1 MDSDDVRNRFRSRA
15 RRDYLG
21 PMPAADRQDVQK
33 PKQEDIPAQNEY
45 SNNQD
50 RHGYDRY
57 TYVEYDDAQ
66 YHDDYYEDEY
76 HEQYDDQK
84 RERKTRPKGKIFFF
98 ILLGLI
104 LVAGAVGGFLFW
116 KNKKSNSQQVDNKIP
131 VIASPEQPEEAPT
144 TSKKTIRLVAT
155 GDMMAHDTI
164 LKNGKTAT
172 GYDFSPML
180 ANMKPFFDK
189 SDIKICNQSTP
200 SGGENFGYSGHPDF
214 NAPAE
219 WARAIGGVGCNVI
232 NLGSNQ
238 INDKGQGAVDATVA
252 AWDNQEGVLAVVGA
266 NRNTEEQAKVR
277 TFEKEG
283 VKFAILSYST
293 ASDKPVTNGFA
304 INMYDAGKASTQ
316 VAEVKKGADV
326 VIVNMNWGTE
336 YSSGIDATQDK
347 IAQEIADAGADV
359 VVGHGPHVLEP
370 VKSLKGK
377 NGNSTLVWYSLGNF
391 LNTQLQT
398 EALIGGFAVMDIDT
412 STKKLTEP
420 KFMPV
425 YMHYEWTPAQKTAND
440 LLARNNVSMYP
451 LDKAAEPMTKSY
463 IDTTV
468 EVQTARVNKLLNQF
482 TKVTVIKSDEF

>member
-1 MDSDDVRNRFRSRA
+1 MDSEDVRNRFRSRA

-21 PMPAADRQDVQK
+21 PMPATDRQGEQK
-33 PKQEDIPAQNEY
+33 PMQPVQNEY

-50 RHGYDRY
+50 QYGNNEH
-57 TYVEYDDAQ
+57 THAEYDDTQ
-66 YHDDYYEDEY
+66 YYDNYYDDEHHD
-76 HEQYDDQK
+76 QYDDQK
-84 RERKTRPKGKIFFF
+84 HEHKTRPKGKIFFF

-104 LVAGAVGGFLFW
+104 LIAAAIGGFLFW
-116 KNKKSNSQQVDNKIP
+116 KNKKTNSQKADNKIP
-131 VIASPEQPEEAPT
+131 VIASPEKPAEPSGA
-144 TSKKTIRLVAT
+144 SKKTVRLVAT

-180 ANMKPFFDK
+180 VNMKPYFDK
-189 SDIKICNQSTP
+189 SDIKLCNQSTP
-200 SGGENFGYSGHPDF
+200 SGGEGFDYSGHPDF
-214 NAPAE
+214 NAPIE
-219 WARAIGGVGCNVI
+219 WARGIEGVGCNVI

-252 AWDNQEGVLAVVGA
+252 AWDGREGVLAVVGA
-266 NRNTEEQAKVR
+266 NRNADEQAKVR

-283 VKFAILSYST
+283 IKFAVLSYST
-293 ASDKPVTNGFA
+293 SSDKPVTNGFSV
-304 INMYDAGKASTQ
+304 NMYDAAKASPQ
-316 VAEVKKGADV
+316 VAEAKKNADV

-347 IAQEIADAGADV
+347 IAQELADAGADV

-377 NGNSTLVWYSLGNF
+377 NGNDTLVWFSVGNF

-425 YMHYEWTPAQKTAND
+425 YMHYEWTPAQKAAND

-451 LDKAAEPMTKSY
+451 LDKAAEPMAKSH

-468 EVQTARVNKLLNQF
+468 EVQTGRVNKLLNQF
-482 TKVTVIKSDEF
+482 TKVTVIKSEEF